1 MLVST
6 TATLRLM
13 QGRRRRQFATVAQ
26 VSTPQVIAVHRSA
39 DHTFAKYQEE
49 SIELRAGL
57 GVVDDAHFGAEVRHR
72 SRVRVDPRQPNLR
85 QVHLIQSELFDDV
98 AEHGF
103 VVNPGELGE
112 NITTRGLDLMMLA
125 VGTTLRIGSSALVA
139 LTGLRNPCP
148 QINGHAEGLQGH
160 LRARDD
166 DGELVL
172 RGGVMG
178 VVVFGGMV
186 ASMDEIVVALPPLPH
201 HPMQRI

>member
-1 MLVST
+1 M
-6 TATLRLM
+6 
-13 QGRRRRQFATVAQ
+13 ATVAR
-26 VSTPQVIAVHRSA
+26 VSTPQVIAVHRST
-39 DHTFAKYQEE
+39 DHTFAKYREE

-98 AEHGF
+98 AEHGL

-112 NITTRGLDLMMLA
+112 NITTKGLDLMSLP
-125 VGTTLRIGSSALVA
+125 VGTTIRIGSTALVA

-160 LRARDD
+160 LRTRDAN
-166 DGELVL
+166 GELVL
-172 RGGVMG
+172 LGGVMA
-178 VVVFGGMV
+178 VVVFGGEVV
-186 ASMDEIVVALPPLPH
+186 ASDEIVVALPPLPH
-201 HPMQRI
+201 RPMQRI